1 MPRLLKTGR
10 RSSGWCTF
18 YERPALEKPC
28 EAVVQALIV
37 DGSLRKTGVGRI
49 LMAAAETCLVL
60 HTRDDREDARAFYEH
75 LGYQKAA
82 TSHLMS
88 KALDRPI

>member
-1 MPRLLKTGR
+1 L
-10 RSSGWCTF
+10 
-18 YERPALEKPC
+18 
-28 EAVVQALIV
+28 
-37 DGSLRKTGVGRI
+37 
-49 LMAAAETCLVL
+49 TCLVL

-88 KALDRPI
+88 KALDRPIRR